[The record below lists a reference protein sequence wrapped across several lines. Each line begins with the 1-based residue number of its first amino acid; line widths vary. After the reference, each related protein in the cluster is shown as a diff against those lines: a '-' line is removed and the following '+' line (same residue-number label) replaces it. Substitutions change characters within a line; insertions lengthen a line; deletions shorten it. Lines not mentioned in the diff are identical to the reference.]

1 VTAGRRRW
9 FGLAV
14 LALPTLLVTA
24 DLSVLFLAV
33 PKLTRALHPSSSELL
48 WITDVYG
55 LLISASLITMGNVG
69 DRIGRRRLLLT
80 GGALFGLASLLA
92 AFSTSA
98 AMLIAA
104 RALLG
109 IAGATL
115 APSSLALITDLFG
128 DPDERQRA
136 IAIWISCF
144 AAGAAVGPLLGGVL
158 LGHFWWG
165 SVFLVNVPVMALLLA
180 TGPSLLPESRDPE
193 PGAIDPSSVALSLA
207 ALLAI
212 VYGVTRTAEDG
223 LDAAAVALLI
233 AGVLIAVAFLR
244 RQRHLEH
251 PLVDVR
257 LFAVPSFS
265 AAFVALL
272 ASVFI
277 IGGTDLFI
285 AQYIQLV
292 HGVSPFVTSL
302 WLLPGIVGLIVGSML
317 APAAARVVRPG
328 VVIAVSLVVA
338 AAGAGI
344 LARLGATTGLGVLVA
359 GTTLIGLGC
368 GPIGALGTDI
378 LVSAVAPERAGAA
391 SAVSETATE
400 LGGALGIALLG
411 SLGMGVYRST
421 LNGRV
426 PAGADPAI
434 VARSRGTLGGA
445 VDAASGL
452 RAPLH
457 DQLLAAARTSFT
469 HGLAVAAVAA
479 AAVALATA
487 LVAALALRHELAPAV
502 EPTGELE
509 PPAG

>member
-1 VTAGRRRW
+1 VTAGRREW
-9 FGLAV
+9 LGLAV

-33 PKLTRALHPSSSELL
+33 PKLTRALHPSSAELL

-55 LLISASLITMGNVG
+55 LAISASLITMGTVG

-92 AFSTSA
+92 AFSASA
-98 AMLIAA
+98 GMLIAA

-115 APSSLALITDLFG
+115 APSSLALITNLFE
-128 DPDERQRA
+128 DPDQRQRA

-158 LGHFWWG
+158 LQHLWWG

-180 TGPSLLPESRDPE
+180 AGPRVLPESRDPE
-193 PGAIDPSSVALSLA
+193 PGTIDAPSVALSLV

-223 LDAAAVALLI
+223 LDTVAVALIVAGMLI
-233 AGVLIAVAFLR
+233 GAVFLR
-244 RQRHLEH
+244 RQRHLDY

-257 LFAVPSFS
+257 LFAVARFS
-265 AAFVALL
+265 AAFAALL
-272 ASVFI
+272 VSVFI

-292 HGVSPFVTSL
+292 HGVSPLVTSL
-302 WLLPGIVGLIVGSML
+302 WLLPGIVALIAGSML
-317 APAAARVVRPG
+317 APAAARALRPG
-328 VVIAVSLVVA
+328 AVMALSLVIA
-338 AAGAGI
+338 AAGAAV
-344 LARLGATTGLGVLVA
+344 LARLGSTTGLGVLVA
-359 GTTLIGLGC
+359 GTTLLGLGC

-378 LVSAVAPERAGAA
+378 LVGAVAPERAGAA

-411 SLGMGVYRST
+411 SLGTAVYRST
-421 LNGRV
+421 LSGRV
-426 PAGADPAI
+426 PATVDPATA
-434 VARSRGTLGGA
+434 ARSRSTLGGA

-452 RAPLH
+452 HAPVR
-457 DQLLAAARTSFT
+457 DQLLSAARVAFT
-469 HGLAVAAVAA
+469 HGFTVAALAA

-487 LVAALALRHELAPAV
+487 LIAALALRRVSTEAV
-502 EPTGELE
+502 GAAGELE
-509 PPAG
+509 SPAD